1 MKTSFISNLA
11 VTNSMRQSINAVQNE
26 LVDAQKE
33 VVTGR
38 YNNLGEVLGGATS
51 RSLNLHR
58 DVSMMNNILTTNSIV
73 TQRLSSTQM
82 AMETI
87 SNAAQTGLNTLVA
100 LAGSSDKTQINTAAQ
115 TLNDVLDQFTDA
127 ANTSVNGEYV
137 LSGINTDQKPMT
149 DYDALTVGPKAVF
162 DAAFSDFFGFAQSDP
177 ASANINAADMQTFLT
192 TRVEPM
198 FFDDTSPDY
207 AWTPVLSDPNDPTSP
222 PVRNSW
228 SSASSTPITSR
239 ISQSEVV
246 QTSSSL
252 NGDGFRYLAMGAIV
266 GIELLKLP
274 IANDARSVV
283 SDAVINYMGKAINGV
298 DQERTQL
305 GLSQNRVSMAN
316 ETLQAQ
322 VDIVKL
328 NLDDLEG
335 VDVYE
340 ASTRITALKN
350 QMEISYNLTARLSE
364 LSLVNS
370 L

>member
-11 VTNSMRQSINAVQNE
+11 VTNSMRQSINQVQNE
-26 LVDAQKE
+26 IVDAQKE

-38 YNNLGEVLGGATS
+38 YSNIGEVLGGTTS

-58 DVSMMNNILTTNSIV
+58 EVDLMGNLLATNSVV
-73 TQRLSSTQM
+73 TQRLSSAQM

-87 SNAAQTGLNTLVA
+87 SNAGQTGLNTLVA
-100 LAGSSDKTQINTAAQ
+100 LAGSADKTQLATAAQ

-137 LSGINTDQKPMT
+137 LSGINTDVKPVGHYASDETGAKTAFQNAFLTYFSFPTT
-149 DYDALTVGPKAVF
+149 DPQAANI
-162 DAAFSDFFGFAQSDP
+162 DAAG
-177 ASANINAADMQTFLT
+177 MQGFLT
-192 TRVEPM
+192 TVVEPM
-198 FFDDTSPDY
+198 F
-207 AWTPVLSDPNDPTSP
+207 LDPTSSQY
-222 PVRNSW
+222 VWNTNW
-228 SSASSTPITSR
+228 SQASDEPMTSR
-239 ISQSEVV
+239 ISRTEVV
-246 QTSSSL
+246 QTSTSA
-252 NGDGFRYLAMGAIV
+252 NGEGFRYLAMGAVV
-266 GIELLKLP
+266 GIELLQMP
-274 IANDARSVV
+274 IQSDARAVV
-283 SDAVINYMGKAINGV
+283 SNAAINYMGQAINGV

-305 GLSQNRVSMAN
+305 GLSENRVSMAN

-335 VDVYE
+335 VDVYA
-340 ASTRITALKN
+340 ASTKITALTN
-350 QMEISYNLTARLSE
+350 QMEISYNLTARLSA